1 MTHPLD
7 TLLQEFTQQQERFQ
21 KVAQERLKEYFAE
34 FWEKNPAIKA
44 IHWSQYAP
52 YFNDGDPCTFSVHD
66 PYFTNAE
73 GDDLDDL
80 SRWGEYD
87 GEKEGV
93 WSDQYPEFDGVNV
106 ESTDSLAKLLTSGV
120 MEPIMKIMFGSD
132 NVIVATRE
140 GFSVDYAEHD

>member
-1 MTHPLD
+1 MSQSLD
-7 TLLQEFTQQQERFQ
+7 LLIQEFTEQQEKFQ
-21 KVAQERLKEYFAE
+21 RVAQERLKEYFVE

-93 WSDQYPEFDGVNV
+93 WSDLGPEFDGVNV
-106 ESTDSLAKLLTSGV
+106 ESTQSLAKLLTSSV
-120 MEPIMKIMFGSD
+120 MEPIMEIMFGSD
-132 NVIVATRE
+132 NVIVATRT
-140 GFSVDYAEHD
+140 GFSVDQADHD

>member
-1 MTHPLD
+1 MSQSLD
-7 TLLQEFTQQQERFQ
+7 LLIQEFTEQQERFQ
-21 KVAQERLKEYFAE
+21 KVAQERLKEYFVE

-80 SRWGEYD
+80 TSWGEYD
-87 GEKEGV
+87 GEKDEV
-93 WSDQYPEFDGVNV
+93 WSDQDPKFDGVNV
-106 ESTDSLAKLLTSGV
+106 ESTHSLAKLLTSSV

-132 NVIVATRE
+132 NVIVATRA
-140 GFSVDYAEHD
+140 GFSVDQADHD

>member
-1 MTHPLD
+1 MSQSLD
-7 TLLQEFTQQQERFQ
+7 LLIQEFTEQQERFQ

-44 IHWSQYAP
+44 VHWSQYAP
-52 YFNDGDPCTFSVHD
+52 YFNDGDPCTFRVHD

-80 SRWGEYD
+80 TSWGEYD
-87 GEKEGV
+87 GEKDGV
-93 WSDQYPEFDGVNV
+93 WSDQDPKFDGVDV
-106 ESTDSLAKLLTSGV
+106 ESTQSLAKLLTSGV

>member
-7 TLLQEFTQQQERFQ
+7 TLLQEFTEQQEKFQ

-44 IHWSQYAP
+44 VHWSQYAP
-52 YFNDGDPCTFSVHD
+52 YFNDGEPCEFSVHD
-66 PYFTNAE
+66 PYFT
-73 GDDLDDL
+73 
-80 SRWGEYD
+80 SSWGEYD

-93 WSDQYPEFDGVNV
+93 WSDQDPEFDGVNV
-106 ESTDSLAKLLTSGV
+106 ESTQSLAKLLTSGV
-120 MEPIMKIMFGSD
+120 MEPIMEIMFGSD

-140 GFSVDYAEHD
+140 GFSVDCAEHD